1 MAGRIR
7 RPARPEAVRDQGRA
21 VIFSARVGAGHDAA
35 ADELARRLAGAGLTV
50 ERYDFLDQMPGTFGR
65 LICDSYHN
73 MLRAAPWSYRLLYGA
88 LDRSRGLSL
97 QVSCFSALSTRRML
111 EAIGPDARVVVST
124 YPLASQVLGRM
135 RATGRLRVPVVTY
148 LTDYSV
154 HRLWVAEGVDGHTAV
169 HDVAAGQARALG
181 AAQVVTVDPAVD
193 PRFTRPAE
201 DSRAR
206 ARERFGLPAE
216 GRLALLV
223 GGSWGIGAFDETVRE
238 VSATGVARCVVVC
251 GQNQYL
257 RERLIRQGVEHVFG
271 WVDDMPGLMH
281 ACDVMIQNAGG
292 MTVYEARACG
302 LPVITYRTLPGHGQ
316 TNAEALDEAG
326 TARWVRRDAADL
338 RAALEKALLETPWD
352 EVPEFAADPVAVILG
367 MAPPPEPEGA
377 VRLPKQRGR
386 KNRRWERRL
395 RGVRFGAS
403 AAGGDE
409 ADEYDEYDE
418 YDYEAREAA

>member
-7 RPARPEAVRDQGRA
+7 RPARPEAVRDRGRA
-21 VIFSARVGAGHDAA
+21 VVFSARVGAGHDAA
-35 ADELARRLAGAGLTV
+35 ADEIARRLAGAGLTV
-50 ERYDFLDQMPGTFGR
+50 DRYDFLDQMPGTAGR
-65 LICDSYHN
+65 LICGSYHS
-73 MLRAAPWSYRLLYGA
+73 MLLAAPWSYRMLYGA

-97 QVSCFSALSTRRML
+97 QVTCFSALSTRRML
-111 EAIGPDARVVVST
+111 AAIGPDARVVVST

-135 RATGRLRVPVVTY
+135 RRAGRLRTPVVTY

-193 PRFTRPAE
+193 PRFARRTE

-206 ARERFGLPAE
+206 ARARFGLPAE

-223 GGSWGIGAFDETVRE
+223 GGSWGIGEFDESVRD

-251 GQNQYL
+251 GQNEDL
-257 RERLIRQGVEHVFG
+257 RRRLIAQGVEYVLG

-326 TARWVRRDAADL
+326 TARWVRDAADL
-338 RAALEKALLETPWD
+338 RAALEKALLETSWD
-352 EVPEFAADPVAVILG
+352 ELPEFAADPVAVILG
-367 MAPPPEPEGA
+367 MAPLRTPEGQGLA
-377 VRLPKQRGR
+377 RVPKQRDR
-386 KNRRWERRL
+386 RNRRWERRL
-395 RGVRFGAS
+395 RGARPGAT
-403 AAGGDE
+403 AADGN
-409 ADEYDEYDE
+409 EYDEYDS
-418 YDYEAREAA
+418 RTRGAA